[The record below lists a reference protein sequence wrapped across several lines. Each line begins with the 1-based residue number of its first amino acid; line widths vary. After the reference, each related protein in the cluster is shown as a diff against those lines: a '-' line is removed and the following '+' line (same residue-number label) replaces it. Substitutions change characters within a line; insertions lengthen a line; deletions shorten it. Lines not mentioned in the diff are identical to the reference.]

1 MSVKS
6 TKGGPDSR
14 PSSAASVSPRGG
26 RAAAAGKSPA
36 MGRFKNKALQLSLS
50 KKFCSKSSSAKGNG
64 REEEEGKQKSKRSLS
79 NSSMVAAAYISYLNK
94 LFGQVSSAAQC
105 YSFLL
110 QTTKALDSTINNS
123 IL

>member
-1 MSVKS
+1 MCLVNW
-6 TKGGPDSR
+6 
-14 PSSAASVSPRGG
+14 AG
-26 RAAAAGKSPA
+26 RRNYRLGINDDCNGSQQIACKYTLHS
-36 MGRFKNKALQLSLS
+36 
-50 KKFCSKSSSAKGNG
+50 SKSSTAKGNG